1 MVQAQLGDSPS
12 DAPTITPQMAGR
24 AALGSFVGAIV
35 EWYDFLIYTVVA
47 ALVFGNQFFPSM
59 NPTLSQMAGFA
70 TFAIGFVFRPL
81 GGAFFGHFGD
91 KLGPK
96 RMLVWTILIMG
107 VATML
112 IGVLPTYH
120 QIGVAAPILLV
131 LLRCV
136 QGFAVGGEWGG
147 AALIAVTQ
155 APAGRKALYS
165 SGVQM
170 GYGIGLI
177 LSNGIFLLV
186 LGLLGEQAMVE
197 WGWRLPFLLAGV
209 LVAVG
214 LWVRSGVADIHHADV
229 ALASEPDQARPR
241 RAKAPLIEALTKDP
255 VAFFQIIG
263 IRVVELFTMFIVTTF
278 GLGYSRNV
286 LKWDSSVFLQISLAI
301 GAVSLVTIP
310 LFAHWSDRIGRR
322 PVYMV
327 GALVGGVAAF
337 PFFNALVAG
346 NLVLTWLFALV
357 LVNLAHDLAVSV
369 QQPLI
374 TELFGATHRYSGA
387 GFGYQLASMIVGG
400 FTPFVATWIQGPRA
414 EGGLGL
420 GAPGVAWY
428 VVGGCV
434 VSFLTLLTLRP
445 REDGT
450 LSRVSPKS

>member
-1 MVQAQLGDSPS
+1 
-12 DAPTITPQMAGR
+12 MARR

-35 EWYDFLIYTVVA
+35 EWYDFLIYTVMA
-47 ALVFGNQFFPSM
+47 ALVFGTEFFPAL

-91 KLGPK
+91 RLGPK

-107 VATML
+107 AATTL
-112 IGVLPTYH
+112 IGLLPTYQ
-120 QIGVAAPILLV
+120 QIGIAAPILLV

-147 AALIAVTQ
+147 ASLMAVSQ

-177 LSNGIFLLV
+177 LSNGVFLLI
-186 LGLLGEQAMVE
+186 LALLGNDAMVS
-197 WGWRLPFLLAGV
+197 WGWRIPFLLAAA
-209 LVAVG
+209 LVAVA
-214 LWVRSGVADIHHADV
+214 LWVRVGVADIHHAD
-229 ALASEPDQARPR
+229 LENASESGPPTAR
-241 RAKAPLIEALTKDP
+241 RAKAPLLEALTKDP

-263 IRVVELFTMFIVTTF
+263 IRVVELFTMFVVTTF
-278 GLGYSRNV
+278 GLSYSRNV
-286 LKWDSSVFLQISLAI
+286 LKWDSSTFLQISLAI
-301 GAVSLVTIP
+301 GAVSLITIP

-322 PVYMV
+322 PVYMA
-327 GALVGGVAAF
+327 GALIGGAAAF

-346 NLVLTWLFALV
+346 NLALTWVFALV
-357 LVNLAHDLAVSV
+357 LVNAAHDLAVSV

-374 TELFGATHRYSGA
+374 TELFGVTHRYSGA
-387 GFGYQLASMIVGG
+387 SFGYQLASMIVGG
-400 FTPFVATWIQGPRA
+400 FTPFIATWIQGPRA

-420 GAPGVAWY
+420 GASGVAWY
-428 VVGGCV
+428 VVVGCL

-445 REDGT
+445 RAAG
-450 LSRVSPKS
+450 SIA